1 MIDKL
6 LRVAI
11 GVFLTGALVLF
22 GMAWGRYA
30 SAGTSFD
37 STSVLTMTVLA
48 GAILV
53 HPLSGILRTR
63 PRARR
68 R

>member
-6 LRVAI
+6 LQVALGI
-11 GVFLTGALVLF
+11 FLTGALVLF
-22 GMAWGRYA
+22 GLGWGRYV

-37 STSVLTMTVLA
+37 SNTVMTMTVLA
-48 GAILV
+48 GGILV
-53 HPLSGILRTR
+53 YPLTGLLRSR